1 MAALGPV
8 SGHEETRY
16 EARLNHSTVTRF
28 LHSVRYKNLLGVVEA
43 LSGFRG
49 GKPIRILDIGCGS
62 AHAFGL
68 LDPLF
73 AIDYVGVE
81 MRQKLCAV
89 ARDRFGDR
97 PNFRAVRNIIG
108 NRFDL
113 IDQVDLVIALETLE
127 HIPEDQVAVLI
138 EHIGRA
144 EIDGFYCTVPNE
156 IGPAIAIKNLG
167 SAMIGY
173 RRHREYSWQDT
184 FHSATYRLDK
194 VAPHGTGHKG
204 FDWRALQRVITA
216 HLDIQAVHRSPYGWV
231 PRAVSPSIGFY
242 CTPRPRLNSPS
253 G

>member
-1 MAALGPV
+1 MAPLTPV
-8 SGHEETRY
+8 EGGEQTAY
-16 EARLNHSTVTRF
+16 EARLNHSRLTRF
-28 LHSVRYKNLLGVVEA
+28 LHGVRYKNLLGVVAA

-62 AHAFGL
+62 APAFGL

-81 MRQKLCAV
+81 MRQKHCAV

-108 NRFDL
+108 NCLTL
-113 IDQVDLVIALETLE
+113 IDDCDLVIALETLE
-127 HIPEDQVAVLI
+127 HIPEDEVAVLI

-156 IGPAIAIKNLG
+156 VGPAIAIKNLG
-167 SAMIGY
+167 SALIGY
-173 RRHREYSWQDT
+173 RRHREYSWRDT

-204 FDWRALQRVITA
+204 FDWRALQRVIAA

-242 CTPRPRLNSPS
+242 CTPRPVLNSPS

>member
-1 MAALGPV
+1 MAPLTPV
-8 SGHEETRY
+8 EGGEQTAY
-16 EARLNHSTVTRF
+16 EARLNHSRLTRF
-28 LHSVRYKNLLGVVEA
+28 LHGVRYKNLLGVVAA
-43 LSGFRG
+43 LSDLRG

-62 AHAFGL
+62 APAFGL

-81 MRQKLCAV
+81 MRQKHCAV
-89 ARDRFGDR
+89 ARQRFGNR

-108 NRFDL
+108 NCLPL
-113 IDQVDLVIALETLE
+113 IDDCDLVIALETLE
-127 HIPEDQVAVLI
+127 HIPEDEVAVLI

-156 IGPAIAIKNLG
+156 VGPAIAIKNLG
-167 SAMIGY
+167 SALIGY
-173 RRHREYSWQDT
+173 QRHREYSWRDT

-204 FDWRALQRVITA
+204 FDWRALQRMIAA

-242 CTPRPRLNSPS
+242 CTPRPALNSPS

>member
-1 MAALGPV
+1 MDE
-8 SGHEETRY
+8 STDETWY
-16 EARLNHSTVTRF
+16 EARLGHNGITRF
-28 LHSVRYKNLLGVVEA
+28 LHSVRYKNLLRVVEA

-62 AHAFGL
+62 AHAFGV

-81 MRQKLCAV
+81 KRRKMCAV
-89 ARDRFGDR
+89 AEERFGTR
-97 PNFRAVRNIIG
+97 PNFRVIRDLIG
-108 NRFDL
+108 NRLDL
-113 IDQVDLVIALETLE
+113 IAGTDLVIALETLE
-127 HIPEDQVAVLI
+127 HIPDDQVVPLI
-138 EHIGRA
+138 EYIGSA

-167 SAMIGY
+167 SALIGY
-173 RRHREYSWQDT
+173 RRHREYSWKDT
-184 FHSATYRLDK
+184 LNAATYRLDK

-204 FDWRALQRVITA
+204 FDWRALERLIGR

-242 CTPRPRLNSPS
+242 CTPRPGLQ
-253 G
+253 